1 MSVSIEQKRD
11 YAAHVLN
18 HAAREDFMTDV
29 LMKLFNEWLAT
40 DDMEQWRVIKGKRD
54 GLRAF
59 MQMAAIIETNAVNPE
74 E

>member
-29 LMKLFNEWLAT
+29 LMKLFKA
-40 DDMEQWRVIKGKRD
+40 
-54 GLRAF
+54 
-59 MQMAAIIETNAVNPE
+59 
-74 E
+74 